1 MSEPNPYELVRAK
14 DKAGNEYTTTRVA
27 AETSGVKIIDKPA
40 VDEFGQVVPTKTHLE
55 LKAESSSSSTTGGN

>member
-27 AETSGVKIIDKPA
+27 AENAGSKIIDKPA
-40 VDEFGQVVPTKTHLE
+40 VDGFGQVVPTKTAID
-55 LKAESSSSSTTGGN
+55 LKAESAAPATSGGN

>member
-27 AETSGVKIIDKPA
+27 AESAGSKILDKPA
-40 VDEFGQVVPTKTHLE
+40 VDGFGQVVPNKTAID
-55 LKAESSSSSTTGGN
+55 LKVESTDSTTGGK